1 MMDGY
6 VDGYV
11 DGLLIKKTGKWF
23 QNYQSS
29 MAIQKY
35 FSTIDNGTP
44 SPDEF
49 EVEFY
54 AKSSM
59 LWIKGQNTPAN
70 RKNGEAKCANAT
82 YKFISN
88 LFVKLNSGK
97 CEVDVGSDPYADPYL
112 P

>member
-1 MMDGY
+1 
-6 VDGYV
+6 
-11 DGLLIKKTGKWF
+11 
-23 QNYQSS
+23 

-70 RKNGEAKCANAT
+70 RKNGEPKCANAT